1 MAIKTLNT
9 RIQLKYDT
17 LAHWQSEATAGKGA
31 LLVLKKGELGIVE
44 VPTGSSTEQTT
55 PPAILFK
62 VGDGVTKFKDLPWT
76 SALAADV
83 YAWAKKANPDVVD
96 FTAIINKAREGLISS
111 DSVVKSLDG
120 AKGDVKLKAEGY
132 LSKSFDSTT
141 NTITLLTDF
150 TPEQKTAIDSGIT
163 AAKVTTYDRY
173 DARITAA
180 KKAGDDATSALT
192 AYETKNDAA
201 VAKKVDKT
209 TTVNGH
215 ALSTDVII
223 TKADVGLGNV
233 ENKPLD
239 TAVSAHSDHYIT
251 SGAVKTYVDGLV
263 TGSVQ
268 YLGTVASVAELNA
281 LSPDSPGD
289 FCRVSAAFA
298 SYHAGDL
305 LLCKTIPSG
314 LTAATWDVI
323 HGEIDKDTWVANSAT
338 ADGYVTKGNGHANK
352 VWKTDANG
360 VPAWRD
366 DADTHQDISNLVPYT
381 GATKDV
387 NLGEHSET
395 LKNLIVNG
403 TAKIN
408 GELAP
413 IKTYTFHTEGEYGI
427 DYTLYIY
434 TISHGL
440 SGSGFN
446 SFFGR
451 LDQHINSIKM
461 YDSSYIIGSC
471 LIDSNNKLYTI
482 QGNLF
487 SLANTDASQQY
498 YQHIICKLDNPDIE
512 NSLATV
518 TITNFAYISDVA
530 NRVPY
535 TGATKDVNIGNHGI
549 LMGEPTGTLLTL
561 NPAEISFSLGG
572 ESQDMLYID
581 VRTVTVLNDNATDT
595 IYWPGAI
602 GSTAAGAKVFALTS
616 DITSHAGI
624 DKVGTVTKVTA
635 GTGLKITGTAT
646 VTPNVEIDEATTF
659 IFDCGSSTEN
669 I

>member
-44 VPTGSSTEQTT
+44 IPTSSPAAEQVT

-62 VGDGVTKFKDLPWT
+62 VGDGTTKFKDLPWT

-83 YAWAKKANPDVVD
+83 YAWAKKANPDVAD
-96 FTAIINKAREGLISS
+96 FTAVINKAREGLISA
-111 DSVVKSLDG
+111 DSVVKSLEG
-120 AKGDVKLKAEGY
+120 LKGDVGIIGGSRIVVETTTDNKIKIY
-132 LSKSFDSTT
+132 WDSDQDTEAA
-141 NTITLLTDF
+141 LT
-150 TPEQKTAIDSGIT
+150 SGIT
-163 AAKVTTYDRY
+163 AEKVEKYDGY

-180 KKAGDDATSALT
+180 KNAADVSASDLKDYIT
-192 AYETKNDAA
+192 LNDAA

-289 FCRVSAAFA
+289 FCRVSSAFG

-314 LTAATWDVI
+314 STAATWDVI

-338 ADGYVTKGNGHANK
+338 ADGYVAKGNGHANK

-366 DADTHQDISNLVPYT
+366 EDNTHQDISNLVPYT
-381 GATKDV
+381 GATKSVDLGKHSLFISNKDGNTNNPVIKVLSKGIEEDDVRTIIEPASIRLEDPGLSWAILTPSYLDVTDSANSCTVRKDGFIASLKTTGPSGTDVTNSAIYKYDGIDV
-387 NLGEHSET
+387 NNKKLLFPSKAGTIALESDIPDT
-395 LKNLIVNG
+395 TNL
-403 TAKIN
+403 
-408 GELAP
+408 
-413 IKTYTFHTEGEYGI
+413 
-427 DYTLYIY
+427 
-434 TISHGL
+434 
-440 SGSGFN
+440 
-446 SFFGR
+446 
-451 LDQHINSIKM
+451 
-461 YDSSYIIGSC
+461 
-471 LIDSNNKLYTI
+471 
-482 QGNLF
+482 
-487 SLANTDASQQY
+487 
-498 YQHIICKLDNPDIE
+498 
-512 NSLATV
+512 
-518 TITNFAYISDVA
+518 
-530 NRVPY
+530 VPY
-535 TGATKDVNIGNHGI
+535 TGATKDINIGTHSFTMSNVFTVGSESSVYTQI
-549 LMGEPTGTLLTL
+549 TPGSISLKNPIGTLSIGISSLTV
-561 NPAEISFSLGG
+561 NGTS
-572 ESQDMLYID
+572 
-581 VRTVTVLNDNATDT
+581 
-595 IYWPGAI
+595 IYWPTVSADPNG
-602 GSTAAGAKVFALTS
+602 KYLALRS

-624 DKVGTVTKVTA
+624 DKVGTVTNVTA

-646 VTPNVEIDEATTF
+646 VTPNVEFDEATTF
-659 IFDCGSSTEN
+659 VFDCGSSTEN

>member
-17 LAHWQSEATAGKGA
+17 LAHWQSEATADKGA

-44 VPTGSSTEQTT
+44 IPTSSPTAEQVT

-62 VGDGVTKFKDLPWT
+62 VGDGATKFKDLPWT

-83 YAWAKKANPDVVD
+83 YTWAKKANPDVAD
-96 FTAIINKAREGLISS
+96 FTVIINKAREGLISA
-111 DSVVKSLDG
+111 DSVVKSLEG
-120 AKGDVKLKAEGY
+120 MKGDINLSTKGY
-132 LSKSFDSTT
+132 LSKSLDNTT
-141 NTITLLTDF
+141 KTITIA
-150 TPEQKTAIDSGIT
+150 TAFSPKQEAAIESG
-163 AAKVTTYDRY
+163 VTVAGVEKYEAY

-180 KKAGDDATSALT
+180 KNAADGAASGLV
-192 AYETKNDAA
+192 AYKNSNDAA

-239 TAVSAHSDHYIT
+239 TAVSSHSDHYIT

-268 YLGTVASVAELNA
+268 YLGTVASISELNA

-289 FCRVSAAFA
+289 FCRVSAAFG

-314 LTAATWDVI
+314 STAATWDVI

-338 ADGYVTKGNGHANK
+338 ADGYVAKGNGHANK

-366 DADTHQDISNLVPYT
+366 DDNTHQDISNLVPYT
-381 GATKDV
+381 GATKDI
-387 NLGEHSET
+387 NIGTHSFTMSSVFTVGSESSVYT
-395 LKNLIVNG
+395 QTTPGSIVLKNPIGTLSIGISSLTVNG
-403 TAKIN
+403 TTIYWPTVSADPN
-408 GELAP
+408 GKYFALKSDIP
-413 IKTYTFHTEGEYGI
+413 TT
-427 DYTLYIY
+427 D
-434 TISHGL
+434 
-440 SGSGFN
+440 
-446 SFFGR
+446 
-451 LDQHINSIKM
+451 
-461 YDSSYIIGSC
+461 
-471 LIDSNNKLYTI
+471 
-482 QGNLF
+482 NL
-487 SLANTDASQQY
+487 
-498 YQHIICKLDNPDIE
+498 
-512 NSLATV
+512 
-518 TITNFAYISDVA
+518 
-530 NRVPY
+530 VPY
-535 TGATKDVNIGNHGI
+535 TGAINDINIGDHKFS
-549 LMGEPTGTLLTL
+549 
-561 NPAEISFSLGG
+561 ISSTNNTSSFQSD
-572 ESQDMLYID
+572 S
-581 VRTVTVLNDNATDT
+581 VTVNDSKFF
-595 IYWPGAI
+595 WPSASNI
-602 GSTAAGAKVFALTS
+602 PFDAKIIALTG
-616 DITSHAGI
+616 DIPKETTVLGWGFT
-624 DKVGTVTKVTA
+624 KNKGTVTKVTA

>member
-44 VPTGSSTEQTT
+44 IPTSSPTAEQVT

-62 VGDGVTKFKDLPWT
+62 VGDGTTKFKDLPWT

-83 YAWAKKANPDVVD
+83 YAWAKKANPDVAD
-96 FTAIINKAREGLISS
+96 FTAVINKAREGLISA
-111 DSVVKSLDG
+111 DSVVKSLEG
-120 AKGDVKLKAEGY
+120 LKGDVGIIGGDRIIVE
-132 LSKSFDSTT
+132 TT
-141 NTITLLTDF
+141 NDNKIKIYWDSDQDTD
-150 TPEQKTAIDSGIT
+150 AALASGIT
-163 AAKVTTYDRY
+163 AEKVQKYDGY

-180 KKAGDDATSALT
+180 KNAADGAASALT

-268 YLGTVASVAELNA
+268 YLGTVASVAELNS

-289 FCRVSAAFA
+289 FCRVSVAFGD
-298 SYHAGDL
+298 YHAGDL

-314 LTAATWDVI
+314 STAATWDVI

-366 DADTHQDISNLVPYT
+366 DDNTHQDISNLVPYT
-381 GATKDV
+381 GATKSVDLGKHSLFISNKDGYDNTAVVKVSGTSGLEEDDVITIIGPANIHLEDPGLSWAILTPFNLDVTDGAYSCDVIKDGFKASLKTSSGPKITDVITNSAIYKYDGIDV
-387 NLGEHSET
+387 NNKKLLFPSKAGTIALESDIPDT
-395 LKNLIVNG
+395 TNL
-403 TAKIN
+403 
-408 GELAP
+408 
-413 IKTYTFHTEGEYGI
+413 
-427 DYTLYIY
+427 
-434 TISHGL
+434 
-440 SGSGFN
+440 
-446 SFFGR
+446 
-451 LDQHINSIKM
+451 
-461 YDSSYIIGSC
+461 
-471 LIDSNNKLYTI
+471 
-482 QGNLF
+482 
-487 SLANTDASQQY
+487 
-498 YQHIICKLDNPDIE
+498 
-512 NSLATV
+512 
-518 TITNFAYISDVA
+518 
-530 NRVPY
+530 VPY
-535 TGATKDVNIGNHGI
+535 TGATKDINIGNHMFTVGNESSGYVQTI
-549 LMGEPTGTLLTL
+549 PGSISLKNSLGTLNIGVTAL
-561 NPAEISFSLGG
+561 NVNG
-572 ESQDMLYID
+572 
-581 VRTVTVLNDNATDT
+581 TT
-595 IYWPGAI
+595 IYWPTVSGLPDW
-602 GSTAAGAKVFALTS
+602 KYFALRS

-635 GTGLKITGTAT
+635 GTGLKITGTET

>member
-17 LAHWQSEATAGKGA
+17 LAHWQSEATADKGA

-44 VPTGSSTEQTT
+44 IPTSSPTAEQVT

-62 VGDGVTKFKDLPWT
+62 VGDGATKFKDLPWT

-83 YAWAKKANPDVVD
+83 YAWAKKANPDVAD
-96 FTAIINKAREGLISS
+96 FTAIINKAREGLISA
-111 DSVVKSLDG
+111 DSVVKSIEWM
-120 AKGDVKLKAEGY
+120 KGDVNLATKGY
-132 LSKSFDSTT
+132 LSKSLDNVTK
-141 NTITLLTDF
+141 TITISTNF
-150 TPEQKTAIDSGIT
+150 SSKQEAAIDSGVT
-163 AAKVTTYDRY
+163 AEKVKKYDGY
-173 DARITAA
+173 
-180 KKAGDDATSALT
+180 
-192 AYETKNDAA
+192 DAA

-289 FCRVSAAFA
+289 FCRVSSAFG

-314 LTAATWDVI
+314 STAATWDVI

-338 ADGYVTKGNGHANK
+338 ADGYVAKGNGHANK

-366 DADTHQDISNLVPYT
+366 DDNTHQDISNLVPYT
-381 GATKDV
+381 GATKNI
-387 NLGEHSET
+387 NLGGHRITTARKALTDNDTQVQFTPDWIS
-395 LKNLIVNG
+395 LINPSYGVDISADAIRVKYRVN
-403 TAKIN
+403 
-408 GELAP
+408 
-413 IKTYTFHTEGEYGI
+413 
-427 DYTLYIY
+427 
-434 TISHGL
+434 
-440 SGSGFN
+440 
-446 SFFGR
+446 
-451 LDQHINSIKM
+451 
-461 YDSSYIIGSC
+461 DS
-471 LIDSNNKLYTI
+471 
-482 QGNLF
+482 
-487 SLANTDASQQY
+487 
-498 YQHIICKLDNPDIE
+498 
-512 NSLATV
+512 AT
-518 TITNFAYISDVA
+518 
-530 NRVPY
+530 NRVLEWPS
-535 TGATKDVNIGNHGI
+535 
-549 LMGEPTGTLLTL
+549 
-561 NPAEISFSLGG
+561 AEG
-572 ESQDMLYID
+572 Q
-581 VRTVTVLNDNATDT
+581 RDT
-595 IYWPGAI
+595 IATI
-602 GSTAAGAKVFALTS
+602 G
-616 DITSHAGI
+616 DITRHAGI

-635 GTGLKITGTAT
+635 GTGLKITGTET
-646 VTPNVEIDEATTF
+646 VIPNVEIDEATTF

>member
-1 MAIKTLNT
+1 M
-9 RIQLKYDT
+9 
-17 LAHWQSEATAGKGA
+17 
-31 LLVLKKGELGIVE
+31 VLKKGELGIVE
-44 VPTGSSTEQTT
+44 IPTSSPTAEQVT

-62 VGDGVTKFKDLPWT
+62 VGDGVKKFKELPWT

-83 YAWAKKANPDVVD
+83 YAWAKKANPDVAD
-96 FTAIINKAREGLISS
+96 FTAVINKAREGLISA
-111 DSVVKSLDG
+111 DSVVKSLEG
-120 AKGDVKLKAEGY
+120 LKGDVGIIGGDRIIVE
-132 LSKSFDSTT
+132 TT
-141 NTITLLTDF
+141 NDNKIKIYWDSDQDTD
-150 TPEQKTAIDSGIT
+150 AALASGIT
-163 AAKVTTYDRY
+163 AEKVQKYDGY

-180 KKAGDDATSALT
+180 KNAADGAASALT

-289 FCRVSAAFA
+289 FCRVSVAFGD
-298 SYHAGDL
+298 YHAGDL

-314 LTAATWDVI
+314 STAATWDVI

-366 DADTHQDISNLVPYT
+366 DDNTHQDISNLVPYT
-381 GATKDV
+381 GATKSVDLGKHSLFISNKDGYDNTAVVKVSGTSGLEEDDVITIIGPANIHLEDPGLSWAILTPFNLDVTDGAYSCDVIKDGFKASLKTSSGPNITDVITNSAIYKYDGIDV
-387 NLGEHSET
+387 NNKKLLFPSKAGTIALESDIPDT
-395 LKNLIVNG
+395 TNL
-403 TAKIN
+403 
-408 GELAP
+408 
-413 IKTYTFHTEGEYGI
+413 
-427 DYTLYIY
+427 
-434 TISHGL
+434 
-440 SGSGFN
+440 
-446 SFFGR
+446 
-451 LDQHINSIKM
+451 
-461 YDSSYIIGSC
+461 
-471 LIDSNNKLYTI
+471 
-482 QGNLF
+482 
-487 SLANTDASQQY
+487 
-498 YQHIICKLDNPDIE
+498 
-512 NSLATV
+512 
-518 TITNFAYISDVA
+518 
-530 NRVPY
+530 VPY
-535 TGATKDVNIGNHGI
+535 TGATKDINIGNHMFTVGNESSGYVQTI
-549 LMGEPTGTLLTL
+549 PGSISLKNSLGTLNIGVTAL
-561 NPAEISFSLGG
+561 NVNG
-572 ESQDMLYID
+572 
-581 VRTVTVLNDNATDT
+581 TT
-595 IYWPGAI
+595 IYWPTVSGLPDW
-602 GSTAAGAKVFALTS
+602 KYFALRS

-635 GTGLKITGTAT
+635 GTGLKITGTET

>member
-17 LAHWQSEATAGKGA
+17 LAHWQSEATADKGA

-44 VPTGSSTEQTT
+44 IPTSSPTAEQVT

-62 VGDGVTKFKDLPWT
+62 VGDGTTKFKDLPWT

-83 YAWAKKANPDVVD
+83 YAWAKKANPDVAD
-96 FTAIINKAREGLISS
+96 FTAIINKAREGLISA
-111 DSVVKSLDG
+111 DSVVKSLNTLKGDVTIG
-120 AKGDVKLKAEGY
+120 AKGY
-132 LSKSFDSTT
+132 LSEIFDPDT
-141 NTITLLTDF
+141 NTITFLTDF
-150 TPEQKTAIDSGIT
+150 SPEQKYAIESGVTAD
-163 AAKVTTYDRY
+163 KVQKYDGY

-180 KKAGDDATSALT
+180 KNAADVT
-192 AYETKNDAA
+192 ASDLKDYITLNDSA

-251 SGAVKTYVDGLV
+251 SGAVKTYVDELV

-268 YLGTVASVAELNA
+268 YLGTVASIAELNA

-289 FCRVSAAFA
+289 FCRVSSAFS

-314 LTAATWDVI
+314 STAATWDVI

-366 DADTHQDISNLVPYT
+366 DDNTHQDISNLVPYT
-381 GATKDV
+381 GATKDIH
-387 NLGEHSET
+387 LGKHSLFISNKDSNTNNPVIKVLSKGIEEDDVRT
-395 LKNLIVNG
+395 IIEPASIRLEDPGLSWAILTPSYLDVTDSANSCTVRKDGFIASLKTTGPSG
-403 TAKIN
+403 TDVTNSAIYK
-408 GELAP
+408 
-413 IKTYTFHTEGEYGI
+413 YDGI
-427 DYTLYIY
+427 DV
-434 TISHGL
+434 
-440 SGSGFN
+440 
-446 SFFGR
+446 
-451 LDQHINSIKM
+451 
-461 YDSSYIIGSC
+461 
-471 LIDSNNKLYTI
+471 NNKKLLFPSKAGTI
-482 QGNLF
+482 ALESDIPDTTNL
-487 SLANTDASQQY
+487 
-498 YQHIICKLDNPDIE
+498 
-512 NSLATV
+512 
-518 TITNFAYISDVA
+518 
-530 NRVPY
+530 VPY
-535 TGATKDVNIGNHGI
+535 EGAIKDVKIRDHALFMLGNNCELTFDPANIIFH
-549 LMGEPTGTLLTL
+549 
-561 NPAEISFSLGG
+561 LGANS
-572 ESQDMLYID
+572 EELLYID
-581 VRTVTVLNDNATDT
+581 ARTVTVINDNVGDP
-595 IYWPGAI
+595 IYWPGAKDP
-602 GSTAAGAKVFALTS
+602 TPGAKVFALTS

-635 GTGLKITGTAT
+635 GTGLKITGTST

>member
-1 MAIKTLNT
+1 MPDINKVFQT

-44 VPTGSSTEQTT
+44 IPTSSPTAEQVT

-62 VGDGVTKFKDLPWT
+62 VGDGVKKFKELPWT

-83 YAWAKKANPDVVD
+83 YAWAKKANPDVAD
-96 FTAIINKAREGLISS
+96 FTAVINKAREGLISA
-111 DSVVKSLDG
+111 DSVVKSLEG
-120 AKGDVKLKAEGY
+120 LKGDVGIIGGDRIIVE
-132 LSKSFDSTT
+132 TT
-141 NTITLLTDF
+141 NDNKIKIYWDSDQDTD
-150 TPEQKTAIDSGIT
+150 AALASGIT
-163 AAKVTTYDRY
+163 AEKVQKYDGY

-180 KKAGDDATSALT
+180 KNAADGAASALT

-289 FCRVSAAFA
+289 FCRVSVAFGD
-298 SYHAGDL
+298 YHAGDL

-314 LTAATWDVI
+314 STAATWDVI

-366 DADTHQDISNLVPYT
+366 DDNTHQDISNLVPYT
-381 GATKDV
+381 GATKSVDLGKHSLFISNKDGYDNTAVVKVSGTSGLEEDDVITIIGPANIHLEDPGLSWAILTPFNLDVTDGAYSCDVIKDGFKASLKTSSGPNITDVITNSAIYKYDGIDV
-387 NLGEHSET
+387 NNKKLLFPSKAGTIALESDIPDT
-395 LKNLIVNG
+395 TNL
-403 TAKIN
+403 
-408 GELAP
+408 
-413 IKTYTFHTEGEYGI
+413 
-427 DYTLYIY
+427 
-434 TISHGL
+434 
-440 SGSGFN
+440 
-446 SFFGR
+446 
-451 LDQHINSIKM
+451 
-461 YDSSYIIGSC
+461 
-471 LIDSNNKLYTI
+471 
-482 QGNLF
+482 
-487 SLANTDASQQY
+487 
-498 YQHIICKLDNPDIE
+498 
-512 NSLATV
+512 
-518 TITNFAYISDVA
+518 
-530 NRVPY
+530 VPY
-535 TGATKDVNIGNHGI
+535 TGATKDINIGNHMFTVGNESSGYVQTI
-549 LMGEPTGTLLTL
+549 PGSISLKNSLGTLNIGVTAL
-561 NPAEISFSLGG
+561 NVNG
-572 ESQDMLYID
+572 
-581 VRTVTVLNDNATDT
+581 TT
-595 IYWPGAI
+595 IYWPTVSGLPDW
-602 GSTAAGAKVFALTS
+602 KYFALRS

-635 GTGLKITGTAT
+635 GTGLKITGTET

>member
-1 MAIKTLNT
+1 MATKTFNARVRNKRDTSANWTANNPVLLNGE
-9 RIQLKYDT
+9 IIIVDT
-17 LAHWQSEATAGKGA
+17 AS
-31 LLVLKKGELGIVE
+31 GEVRY
-44 VPTGSSTEQTT
+44 
-55 PPAILFK
+55 K
-62 VGDGVTKFKDLPWT
+62 VGDGVKKFKELPWT

-83 YAWAKKANPDVVD
+83 YAWAKKANPDVAD
-96 FTAIINKAREGLISS
+96 FTAVINKAREGLISA
-111 DSVVKSLDG
+111 DSVVKSLEG
-120 AKGDVKLKAEGY
+120 LKGDVGIIGGDRIIVE
-132 LSKSFDSTT
+132 TT
-141 NTITLLTDF
+141 NDNKIKIYWDSDQDTD
-150 TPEQKTAIDSGIT
+150 AALASGIT
-163 AAKVTTYDRY
+163 AEKVQKYDGY

-180 KKAGDDATSALT
+180 KNAADGAASALT

-289 FCRVSAAFA
+289 FCRVSVAFGD
-298 SYHAGDL
+298 YHAGDL

-314 LTAATWDVI
+314 STAATWDVI

-366 DADTHQDISNLVPYT
+366 DDNTHQDISNLVPYT
-381 GATKDV
+381 GATKSVDLGKHSLFISNKDGYDNTAVVKVSGTSGLEEDDVITIIGPANIHLEDPGLSWAILTPFNLDVTDGAYSCDVIKDGFKASLKTSSGPNITDVITNSAIYKYDGIDV
-387 NLGEHSET
+387 NNKKLLFPSKAGTIALESDIPDT
-395 LKNLIVNG
+395 TNL
-403 TAKIN
+403 
-408 GELAP
+408 
-413 IKTYTFHTEGEYGI
+413 
-427 DYTLYIY
+427 
-434 TISHGL
+434 
-440 SGSGFN
+440 
-446 SFFGR
+446 
-451 LDQHINSIKM
+451 
-461 YDSSYIIGSC
+461 
-471 LIDSNNKLYTI
+471 
-482 QGNLF
+482 
-487 SLANTDASQQY
+487 
-498 YQHIICKLDNPDIE
+498 
-512 NSLATV
+512 
-518 TITNFAYISDVA
+518 
-530 NRVPY
+530 VPY
-535 TGATKDVNIGNHGI
+535 TGATKDINIGNHMFTVGNESSGYVQTI
-549 LMGEPTGTLLTL
+549 PGSISLKNSLGTLNIGVTAL
-561 NPAEISFSLGG
+561 NVNG
-572 ESQDMLYID
+572 
-581 VRTVTVLNDNATDT
+581 TT
-595 IYWPGAI
+595 IYWPTVSGLPDW
-602 GSTAAGAKVFALTS
+602 KYFALRS

-635 GTGLKITGTAT
+635 GTGLKITGTET